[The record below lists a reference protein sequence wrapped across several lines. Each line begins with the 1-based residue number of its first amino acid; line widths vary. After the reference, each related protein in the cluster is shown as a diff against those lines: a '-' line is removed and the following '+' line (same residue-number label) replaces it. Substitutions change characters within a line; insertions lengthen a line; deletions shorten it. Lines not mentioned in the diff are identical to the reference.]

1 MGKVFFGVWKMG
13 GGRGRDIIRKY
24 TFESGARPAAGTA
37 SIFNKPLASKTWDQ
51 FRKEVATSQKPI
63 LQSRYQIAKKLALL

>member
-1 MGKVFFGVWKMG
+1 MVDGEGIFWCMENK

-37 SIFNKPLASKTWDQ
+37 SLVNNGVEFFSL
-51 FRKEVATSQKPI
+51 
-63 LQSRYQIAKKLALL
+63 SRFTV